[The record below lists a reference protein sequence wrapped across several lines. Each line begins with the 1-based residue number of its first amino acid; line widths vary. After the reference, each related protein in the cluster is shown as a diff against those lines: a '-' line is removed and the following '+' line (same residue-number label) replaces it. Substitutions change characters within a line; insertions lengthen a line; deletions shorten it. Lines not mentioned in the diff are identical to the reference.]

1 MRFYLA
7 ALILWAAVIFIFS
20 SIPNPPDAGGG
31 DWRYK
36 LAHVFEYAVFGALA
50 LFTLNRWLPTRAP
63 AVLVIAAWTISVLY
77 GMSDE
82 LHQSFVPNR
91 DASWLDVGY
100 DAIGAALGI
109 AGVLTLSRLRLP
121 SRSEI

>member
-1 MRFYLA
+1 VRFYLA

-31 DWRYK
+31 DWRYE

-50 LFTLNRWLPTRAP
+50 FFTLKKWLPIQP
-63 AVLVIAAWTISVLY
+63 LEVLVIAAWSVSVLY

-109 AGVLTLSRLRLP
+109 VGALRL
-121 SRSEI
+121 SVRSSGPVH